1 MRFKYYPVSQI
12 IEDNVTGKRHYGNQA
27 VADLL
32 NELHEEKKQ
41 LKLFN
46 NYLTELL
53 NDLNGVSIEIE
64 KVVE

>member
-32 NELHEEKKQ
+32 NELHEENQQ
-41 LKLFN
+41 LKGALK
-46 NYLTELL
+46 ELK
-53 NDLNGVSIEIE
+53 EIGDYQAMRIKE
-64 KVVE
+64 LEE